1 MNNFLVTYVIK
12 KKDGFLHDHIAK
24 FSTFEEAMN
33 FVRKIQTRVMDG
45 ARLIGVPTV
54 EKVS

>member
-1 MNNFLVTYVIK
+1 MNEFTVLYVIK
-12 KKDGFLHDHIAK
+12 KKDGFLHDHIAR
-24 FSTFEEAMN
+24 FTTFDEAMK

-54 EKVS
+54 EKL

>member
-24 FSTFEEAMN
+24 FSTFDEAMN
-33 FVRKIQTRVMDG
+33 FVRKIQTRTMDG

-54 EKVS
+54 EKVT

>member
-1 MNNFLVTYVIK
+1 MNAFQVLYVIK

-24 FSTFEEAMN
+24 FATFEDAIK
-33 FVRKIQTRVMDG
+33 FARKIQTRVMDG
-45 ARLIGVPTV
+45 ARLIGIPTV

>member
-12 KKDGFLHDHIAK
+12 KKDGFLHDHVAK
-24 FSTFEEAMN
+24 FATFDDAIK
-33 FVRKIQTRVMDG
+33 FARKIQTRVMDG
-45 ARLIGVPTV
+45 ARLIGIPTV

>member
-24 FSTFEEAMN
+24 FPTVEEAAK
-33 FVRKIQTRVMDG
+33 FARRIQNRVMDG
-45 ARLIGVPTV
+45 SRLIGIPVI
-54 EKVS
+54 EKVL

>member
-1 MNNFLVTYVIK
+1 MNAFQVLYVIK

-24 FSTFEEAMN
+24 FATFEDAIK
-33 FVRKIQTRVMDG
+33 FARKIQTRVMDG